1 MSDDVNPQDNNST
14 DSGADRRIHR
24 RVELATNLKY
34 DIIPMAFPAE
44 AGAVKNISEGGLC
57 LLLDKELP
65 KGTVLHV
72 EFNLPPENDR
82 IEAIVKVVWQQPI
95 EGQFLTG
102 VKFLH

>member
-1 MSDDVNPQDNNST
+1 MSNDENLQGSSA
-14 DSGADRRIHR
+14 DSGSDRRVHR

-34 DIIPMAFPAE
+34 DIIQMAISAE
-44 AGAVKNISEGGLC
+44 AGAIKNISEGGLC